1 MRKYKTITIAIIAI
15 LIWNI
20 VFPCFSQVTE
30 LSTIEE
36 IKIRY
41 EQRLINEGE
50 AKRGVIKANN
60 PDFDEEKINKTIA
73 SYLLQK
79 RKDIITEIAETIT
92 DENLK
97 EEFLKQADSL
107 GETYIN
113 AKYGKVV
120 TDDSYF
126 NSFSVIL
133 DGVGGILTTT
143 YKLLWV
149 FLPAS
154 ILELLGTGLASIG
167 TENVENP
174 EENIY
179 FLTLD
184 SIFFNKVTLTDINIF
199 DFQKA
204 GPSNI
209 SNSENNAVY
218 IIRKNIAQ
226 WYYAVRNFAI
236 VFGLLALI
244 YIGVK
249 MAISAIAEDR
259 AKYKKMLV
267 DWLVSII
274 LIFTL
279 HYIIIIVISLN
290 TSIVNIL
297 DGSRK
302 KVQEELAQEQAWT
315 QDLGGLIGD
324 AIIPEKTLQG
334 KLAEEALSI
343 SFVKGWG
350 SSLLYLGL
358 MAMTF
363 LFLVVYIKRMA
374 TIAFLTI
381 IAPLITITYSID
393 KSRKWKSRSL
403 RNLAKRIFGQCIN
416 STIPLHYLFIIYAK
430 YYVLFI

>member
-1 MRKYKTITIAIIAI
+1 MRKCKTITIAIICI
-15 LIWNI
+15 LVWNI
-20 VFPCFSQVTE
+20 VFPCFSNAA
-30 LSTIEE
+30 TIEE
-36 IKIRY
+36 IKIKY
-41 EQRLINEGE
+41 EQALISEGE
-50 AKRGVIKANN
+50 AQREEIKAKF
-60 PDFDEEKINKTIA
+60 PDFDEKKTNSMIA

-79 RKDIITEIAETIT
+79 KEDIINEIAKTIT
-92 DENLK
+92 DEDIK
-97 EEFLKQADSL
+97 KEFLEQANSL
-107 GETYIN
+107 GTTYIN
-113 AKYGKVV
+113 TRYGKV
-120 TDDSYF
+120 TTQDDFF
-126 NSFSVIL
+126 NAFSIVL
-133 DGVGGILTTT
+133 DGVGGILT
-143 YKLLWV
+143 YVLKLKWI

-167 TENVENP
+167 TENIDNS

-209 SNSENNAVY
+209 TENNVIY
-218 IIRKNIAQ
+218 KIRKNIAQ
-226 WYYAVRNFAI
+226 WYYAIRNFAI
-236 VFGLLALI
+236 IFGLLALI
-244 YIGVK
+244 YIGIK
-249 MAISAIAEDR
+249 MAISAVAEDR

-274 LIFTL
+274 LIFAL
-279 HYIIIIVISLN
+279 HYIIVFVVNIN
-290 TSIVNIL
+290 NSIVGIL
-297 DGSRK
+297 DESRK
-302 KVQEELAQEQAWT
+302 TVQEELAEEQVWT
-315 QDLGGLIGD
+315 QDLGSLVGD
-324 AIIPEKTLQG
+324 KIIPEKTLQG

-350 SSLLYLGL
+350 AGLLYLIL

-363 LFLVVYIKRMA
+363 VFLIVYIKRMA

-403 RNLAKRIFGQCIN
+403 KYLAKRIF
-416 STIPLHYLFIIYAK
+416 S
-430 YYVLFI
+430 